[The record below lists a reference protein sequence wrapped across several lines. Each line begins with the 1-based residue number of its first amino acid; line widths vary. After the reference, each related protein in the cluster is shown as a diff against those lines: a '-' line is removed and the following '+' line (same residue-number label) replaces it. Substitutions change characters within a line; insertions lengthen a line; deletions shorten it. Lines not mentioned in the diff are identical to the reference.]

1 MYLPH
6 ISSSFYRYLVIVSG
20 LVGVCAIAYS
30 MYFFAT
36 QIYVHTQQID
46 TYTVSGDTYTGT
58 GIDTTL
64 YTGSRVRTFSGYDI

>member
-36 QIYVHTQQID
+36 QIYVHIVDID
-46 TYTVSGDTYTGT
+46 TYTMSGSTYTGT
-58 GIDTTL
+58 GGDITL
-64 YTGSRVRTFSGYDI
+64 HTRSRVRTFSGYDI